1 MPMSMMTV
9 LLLIIIILLVAAII
23 LMFTVW
29 PRRQRAEIEKAV
41 SALRREMAEHRGDSI
56 RLMQAIRN
64 EVEDAVQEVLE
75 HEMTDYFR
83 RGASGQT
90 SFQRTAVTSAD
101 SVSEEGRRM
110 SQREGDTATPG
121 KESAAQQM
129 SLFQQQ
135 AEARRSALPE
145 SPEEPEEQVTDKK
158 KADSEPMEKVQAV
171 LHDDIPDIDDLP
183 DMEDVK

>member
-1 MPMSMMTV
+1 MPMTTV
-9 LLLIIIILLVAAII
+9 LLLIVLVLLVANIVM
-23 LMFTVW
+23 MFTVW

-75 HEMTDYFR
+75 HEMADYFR

-90 SFQRTAVTSAD
+90 SFQRTAATSAD
-101 SVSEEGRRM
+101 SVSAEGGKT
-110 SQREGDTATPG
+110 SQREGDTATPD

-135 AEARRSALPE
+135 VEARRPALSE
-145 SPEEPEEQVTDKK
+145 SSEEPEEQVGDKK
-158 KADSEPMEKVQAV
+158 QADAEPMEKVQAV